1 MKNKKIIYKNSIQ
14 KKHLDLILNKKLNK
28 RYSSILKNII
38 ANLDTN
44 KDTFHSLSKKFRFNF
59 RIKDLYKFKKFNTI
73 AIIGMGGSILGSEA
87 LYYFLEDKM
96 KKNFLFFNDIDEDKL
111 KKLKTKQ
118 DLKKILFVIISKS
131 GNTIETLSNFFA
143 LDVIKKNAKNII
155 IISDKFNNSLYL
167 LSQKMKLHHIESKN
181 YIGGRYSVL
190 SEVGMVPAY
199 LMGVNI
205 TKFRK
210 NLLNHFQTRNKK
222 FLKESSIMLTS
233 LLRSNKFKNLIFFNY
248 VPRLD
253 KFLYWNQQLI
263 AESLGKKGKGFLPLI
278 SKAPRDHH
286 SLAQLYLDGPK
297 DKIFYI
303 FSTETSHDKKIKIKT
318 TDKRMDFL
326 RNKNLNQIKDAQ
338 KNAFIKVLK
347 KNNIPFREF
356 KIKDFSES
364 TLGEFLSYFML
375 ETAIIGKL
383 SNINPFNQPAVEQ
396 IKANTKELLA

>member
-1 MKNKKIIYKNSIQ
+1 M
-14 KKHLDLILNKKLNK
+14 
-28 RYSSILKNII
+28 
-38 ANLDTN
+38 
-44 KDTFHSLSKKFRFNF
+44 
-59 RIKDLYKFKKFNTI
+59 
-73 AIIGMGGSILGSEA
+73 
-87 LYYFLEDKM
+87 
-96 KKNFLFFNDIDEDKL
+96 
-111 KKLKTKQ
+111 
-118 DLKKILFVIISKS
+118 
-131 GNTIETLSNFFA
+131 
-143 LDVIKKNAKNII
+143 
-155 IISDKFNNSLYL
+155 
-167 LSQKMKLHHIESKN
+167 
-181 YIGGRYSVL
+181 
-190 SEVGMVPAY
+190 
-199 LMGVNI
+199 
-205 TKFRK
+205 
-210 NLLNHFQTRNKK
+210 
-222 FLKESSIMLTS
+222 
-233 LLRSNKFKNLIFFNY
+233 
-248 VPRLD
+248 
-253 KFLYWNQQLI
+253 
-263 AESLGKKGKGFLPLI
+263 PLI